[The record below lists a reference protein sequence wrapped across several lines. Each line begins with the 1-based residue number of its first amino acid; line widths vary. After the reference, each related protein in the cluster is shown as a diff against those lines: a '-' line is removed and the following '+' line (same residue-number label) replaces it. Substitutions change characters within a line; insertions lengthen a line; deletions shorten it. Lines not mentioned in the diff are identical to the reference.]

1 MLRLILTL
9 LFLLIFFI
17 ISIPLFLIEWII
29 SKINK
34 KAADTSS
41 LKIVQAAFKGV
52 AFFSGIKLTV
62 KGEENIPTDE
72 SVLYVG
78 NHRSFFDIVVT
89 YPICKNL
96 TGYIAK
102 EGIFKV
108 PILGTWM
115 KRLYCLALNRENTRE
130 ALKTILKAIEY
141 IKSGISVC
149 IFPEGTRSH
158 DPENLLP
165 FKEGS
170 LKIAEKTG
178 CAIVPFAICGSDDVF
193 ENHFPWIY
201 STNVIVEY
209 GKPIYPKELDAEA
222 KKNLGAYTQDI
233 IQRMYTANRNAYLL
247 NK

>member
-1 MLRLILTL
+1 MIRLILTL
-9 LFLLIFFI
+9 LFLLLFFI
-17 ISIPLFLIEWII
+17 ISIPVFLVEFIV

-34 KAADTSS
+34 QAADMSS
-41 LKIVQAAFKGV
+41 LKIVQAAFKCV
-52 AFFSGIKLTV
+52 AFFSGVRLTV
-62 KGEENIPTDE
+62 IGEENIPTGE

-89 YPICKNL
+89 YPICKGL

-102 EGIFKV
+102 EGVFKV
-108 PILGTWM
+108 PILGSWM

-158 DPENLLP
+158 DPEKLLP

-178 CAIVPFAICGSDDVF
+178 CAIVPIAICGTDDIF
-193 ENHFPWIY
+193 ENHFPWVR
-201 STNVIVEY
+201 SADVIVEY
-209 GKPIYPKELDAEA
+209 GEPIYPKQLDANT
-222 KKNLGAYTQDI
+222 KKVLGAYTQEI
-233 IQRMYTANRNAYLL
+233 IQEMYTNNRKKMNR
-247 NK
+247 